1 MVRIAAREGVHSL
14 KEAIEQYK
22 NKNGYSQLPAGK
34 WG

>member
-1 MVRIAAREGVHSL
+1 VHSL